1 MNRSAISC
9 EQAEMLMMGL
19 LDNELNGEETQEV
32 QEHLAACKSCAA
44 KYESFKNL
52 KKDTAEMKFKNLPEV
67 YWDEY
72 WQHVYNRIERGIGWI
87 FFSVGAIIISIITGY
102 TIFQEYFL
110 NPEEPLGLKIGIGFL
125 GIGTIV
131 LFVSVL
137 REKLM
142 VRKVDKYRSILR

>member
-1 MNRSAISC
+1 MNKPAICC
-9 EQAEMLMMGL
+9 EQAEMLVMGL
-19 LDNELNGEETQEV
+19 LDNELSKEETQAVE
-32 QEHLAACKSCAA
+32 QHLASCSRCAS

-52 KKDTAEMKFKNLPEV
+52 KKDTSEMKFKSLPEV

-72 WQHVYNRIERGIGWI
+72 WQHVYNRIERSIGWI

-102 TIFQEYFL
+102 TILQEYFL
-110 NPEEPLGLKIGIGFL
+110 NPEEPLGIKIGVGLL

-142 VRKVDKYRSILR
+142 VRSVDKYRSIQR

>member
-1 MNRSAISC
+1 MNKPAISC
-9 EQAEMLMMGL
+9 EQAEMLVMGL
-19 LDNELNGEETQEV
+19 LDNELSKEETKSVEQ
-32 QEHLAACKSCAA
+32 HLASCSSCAS

-52 KKDTAEMKFKNLPEV
+52 KKDTSEMKFKNLPEV

-72 WQHVYNRIERGIGWI
+72 WQHVYNRIERSIGWI

-102 TIFQEYFL
+102 TILQEYFM
-110 NPEEPLGLKIGIGFL
+110 NPEEPLGLKIGIGLL
-125 GIGTIV
+125 GIGIIV

-142 VRKVDKYRSILR
+142 VRSVDKYRSILR